1 MKKRKGELTMK
12 IAFFDTKPY
21 DKIWFEPGALQLGF
35 TIKFHEVKL
44 NEDTAVLA
52 KGCDAVC
59 IFVNDEANEKTIEVL
74 CQLGVK
80 AILLRCAGFNNVDLK
95 AAKGKILVLR
105 VPSYSPEG
113 VAEYTTALLLAANRK
128 IHRAYTR
135 TRDFNFSINGLMGV
149 DLHDKTAGVIGTG
162 KIGQMV
168 MDILKGLKMNILAYD
183 PYPNLDLDVT
193 YVSLDELFRH
203 SDVITL
209 HCPLTKETE
218 YIINRESIAKMKKDV
233 LLINTSRGRLIDTKA
248 LIEALD
254 EKKFLGVGLDVYEEE
269 DDFFFEDKSNEI
281 VTNEDLVRLTSYP
294 NVIITSHQG
303 FFTKEAM
310 EEIATVTLENALDL
324 ELGRALSNEVTV

>member
-1 MKKRKGELTMK
+1 MK

-21 DKIWFEPGALQLGF
+21 DRIWFEPGAKQLDF
-35 TIKFHEVKL
+35 SIKFHEVKL

-59 IFVNDEANEKTIEVL
+59 IFVNDVADKNTIEKL
-74 CQLGVK
+74 CQLGVR

-95 AAKGKILVLR
+95 AAKGKIHVLR

-113 VAEYTTALLLAANRK
+113 VAEYTIALLLTANRK

-135 TRDFNFSINGLMGV
+135 TRDFNFSIHGLMGV
-149 DLHDKTAGVIGTG
+149 DLHDKTVGVIGTG

-168 MDILKGLKMNILAYD
+168 MDILRGLKMQIIAYD
-183 PYPNLDLDVT
+183 LYPNPNLDVE
-193 YVSLDELFRH
+193 YVSLPELFKR

-218 YIINRESIAKMKKDV
+218 YMINRDSIAMMKKGV
-233 LLINTSRGRLIDTKA
+233 ILINTSRGRLIDTKA

-254 EKKFLGVGLDVYEEE
+254 RGKFLGVGLDVYEEE

-310 EEIATVTLENALDL
+310 EAIATVTLENALDL
-324 ELGRALSNEVTV
+324 ELSRNLQNEVTI

>member
-1 MKKRKGELTMK
+1 MK
-12 IAFFDTKPY
+12 IAFYDTKPY
-21 DKIWFEPGALQLGF
+21 DRIWFEPGAKQLDF
-35 TIKFHEVKL
+35 SIKFHEVKL

-52 KGCDAVC
+52 KDCDAVC
-59 IFVNDEANEKTIEVL
+59 IFVNDVANKNTIEKL
-74 CQLGVK
+74 CQLGVR

-95 AAKGKILVLR
+95 AAKGKLHVLR

-113 VAEYTTALLLAANRK
+113 VAEYTIALLLTANRK

-135 TRDFNFSINGLMGV
+135 TRDFNFSIHGLMGV
-149 DLHDKTAGVIGTG
+149 DLHDKTVGVIGTG

-168 MDILKGLKMNILAYD
+168 MDILRGLKMQIIAYD
-183 PYPNLDLDVT
+183 LYPDPNLDVE
-193 YVSLDELFRH
+193 YVSLPELFKR

-218 YIINRESIAKMKKDV
+218 YMINRNSIAMMKKGV
-233 LLINTSRGRLIDTKA
+233 ILINTSRGRLIDTKA

-254 EKKFLGVGLDVYEEE
+254 SGKFLGVGLDVYEEE

-310 EEIATVTLENALDL
+310 EAIATVTLENALDL
-324 ELGRALSNEVTV
+324 ELSGNLQNEVTI

>member
-1 MKKRKGELTMK
+1 MK

-21 DKIWFEPGALQLGF
+21 DRIWFEPGAKQLDF
-35 TIKFHEVKL
+35 SIKFHEVKL

-59 IFVNDEANEKTIEVL
+59 IFVNDVADKNTIEKL
-74 CQLGVK
+74 CQLGVR

-95 AAKGKILVLR
+95 AAKGKIHVLR

-113 VAEYTTALLLAANRK
+113 VAEYTIALLLTANRK

-135 TRDFNFSINGLMGV
+135 TRDFNFSIHGLMGV
-149 DLHDKTAGVIGTG
+149 DLHDKTVGIIGTG

-168 MDILKGLKMNILAYD
+168 MDILRGLKMQIIAYD
-183 PYPNLDLDVT
+183 LYPNPNLDVE
-193 YVSLDELFRH
+193 YVSLPELFKR

-218 YIINRESIAKMKKDV
+218 YMINRDSIAMMKKGV
-233 LLINTSRGRLIDTKA
+233 ILINTSRGRLIDTKA

-254 EKKFLGVGLDVYEEE
+254 RGKFLGVGLDVYEEE

-310 EEIATVTLENALDL
+310 EAIATVTLENALDL
-324 ELGRALSNEVTV
+324 ELSRNLQNEVTI

>member
-1 MKKRKGELTMK
+1 MK

-21 DKIWFEPGALQLGF
+21 DRIWFEPGAKQLDF
-35 TIKFHEVKL
+35 SIKFHEVKL

-59 IFVNDEANEKTIEVL
+59 IFVNDVADKNTIEKL
-74 CQLGVK
+74 CQLGVR

-95 AAKGKILVLR
+95 AAKGKIHVLR

-113 VAEYTTALLLAANRK
+113 VAEYTIALLLTANRK

-135 TRDFNFSINGLMGV
+135 TRDFNFSIHGLMGV
-149 DLHDKTAGVIGTG
+149 DLHDKTVGVIGTG

-168 MDILKGLKMNILAYD
+168 IDILRGLKMQIIAYD
-183 PYPNLDLDVT
+183 LYPNPNLDVE
-193 YVSLDELFRH
+193 YVSLPELFKR

-218 YIINRESIAKMKKDV
+218 YMINRDSIAMMKKGV
-233 LLINTSRGRLIDTKA
+233 ILINTSRGRLIDTKA

-254 EKKFLGVGLDVYEEE
+254 RGKFLGVGLDVYEEE

-310 EEIATVTLENALDL
+310 EAIATVTLENALDL
-324 ELGRALSNEVTV
+324 ELSRNLQNEVTI

>member
-1 MKKRKGELTMK
+1 MK
-12 IAFFDTKPY
+12 IAFYDTKPY
-21 DKIWFEPGALQLGF
+21 DRIWFEPGAKQLDF
-35 TIKFHEVKL
+35 SIKFHEVKL

-52 KGCDAVC
+52 KDCDAVC
-59 IFVNDEANEKTIEVL
+59 IFVNDVANKNTIEKL
-74 CQLGVK
+74 CQLGVR

-95 AAKGKILVLR
+95 AAKGKLHVLR

-113 VAEYTTALLLAANRK
+113 VAEYTIALLLTANRK

-135 TRDFNFSINGLMGV
+135 TRYFNFSIHGLMGV
-149 DLHDKTAGVIGTG
+149 DLHDKTVGVIGTG

-168 MDILKGLKMNILAYD
+168 MDILRGLKMQIIAYD
-183 PYPNLDLDVT
+183 LYPDPNLDVE
-193 YVSLDELFRH
+193 YVSLPELFKR

-218 YIINRESIAKMKKDV
+218 YMINRNSIAMMKKGV
-233 LLINTSRGRLIDTKA
+233 ILINTSRGRLIDTKA

-254 EKKFLGVGLDVYEEE
+254 SGKFLGVWLDVYEEE

-310 EEIATVTLENALDL
+310 EAIATVTLENALDL
-324 ELGRALSNEVTV
+324 ELSGNLQNEVTI

>member
-1 MKKRKGELTMK
+1 MK
-12 IAFFDTKPY
+12 IAFYDTKPY
-21 DKIWFEPGALQLGF
+21 DRIWFEPGAKQLDF
-35 TIKFHEVKL
+35 SIKFHEVKL

-52 KGCDAVC
+52 KDCDAVC
-59 IFVNDEANEKTIEVL
+59 IFVNDVANKNTIEKL
-74 CQLGVK
+74 CQLGVR

-95 AAKGKILVLR
+95 AAKGKLHVLR

-113 VAEYTTALLLAANRK
+113 VAEYTIALLLTANRK

-135 TRDFNFSINGLMGV
+135 TRDFNFSIHGLMGV
-149 DLHDKTAGVIGTG
+149 DLHDKTVGVIGTG

-168 MDILKGLKMNILAYD
+168 MDILRGLKMQIIAYD
-183 PYPNLDLDVT
+183 LYPDPNLDVE
-193 YVSLDELFRH
+193 YVSLPELFKR

-218 YIINRESIAKMKKDV
+218 YMINRNSIAMMKKGV
-233 LLINTSRGRLIDTKA
+233 ILINTSRGRLIDTKA

-254 EKKFLGVGLDVYEEE
+254 SGKFLGVGLDVYEEE

-310 EEIATVTLENALDL
+310 EAIATVTLENALDL
-324 ELGRALSNEVTV
+324 ELSRNLQNEVTI